1 MDRREAL
8 KRTALL
14 MGGIVSAP
22 AVMGVLKGCS
32 AKPGIDWK
40 PVYLKDDQASIVSTV
55 SEIIIPRTDT
65 PGAKDAGVPAFID
78 QMLKEVYSEEDQK
91 FFLEGLTAFNDQAK
105 QEYGE
110 EFADLDEEDQT
121 ALVKKV
127 HDAAVEAE
135 NTTNPAPKR
144 PFILMMKELTM
155 LGFFT
160 SEVGATQVLQYVP
173 VPGAYKGCIPL
184 SEAGNG
190 KAWAT

>member
-14 MGGIVSAP
+14 MGGVVSAP
-22 AVMGVLKGCS
+22 AIMGVLKGCT

-40 PVYLKDDQASIVSTV
+40 PVFLNEEQASVVSTV

-65 PGAKDAGVPAFID
+65 PGAKDVGVPSFVD
-78 QMLKEVYSEEDQK
+78 QMLKEVYSKEDQEE
-91 FFLEGLTAFNDQAK
+91 FTNGLSAFNEQAK
-105 QEYGE
+105 KEHGGD
-110 EFADLDEEDQT
+110 FADLDEEDQ
-121 ALVKKV
+121 AAFVKKL
-127 HDAAVEAE
+127 HDEAVNAE
-135 NTTNPAPKR
+135 NTTDPAPKR
-144 PFILMMKELTM
+144 PFILQMKELTM

-160 SEVGATQVLQYVP
+160 SEAGATQVLQYVA

-190 KAWAT
+190 RTWAT

>member
-14 MGGIVSAP
+14 MGGAVSAP
-22 AVMGVLKGCS
+22 AIMGILKGC
-32 AKPGIDWK
+32 APKPGVDWK
-40 PVYLKDDQASIVSTV
+40 PVFLKDDQASIISTL
-55 SEIIIPRTDT
+55 SDIIIPRTDT
-65 PGAKDAGVPAFID
+65 PGAVDAGVPGFID
-78 QMLKEVYSEEDQK
+78 QMLKEVYTEEDQK
-91 FFLEGLTAFNDQAK
+91 FFTDGLAAFNEGAKSEYGDAYIDLDAEDQAA
-105 QEYGE
+105 Y
-110 EFADLDEEDQT
+110 
-121 ALVKKV
+121 VKTV

-135 NTTNPAPKR
+135 KTTDPAPKR

-160 SEVGATQVLQYVP
+160 SEPGATQVLQYEA

-190 KAWAT
+190 KTWAT

>member
-14 MGGIVSAP
+14 MGGAVSAP
-22 AVMGVLKGCS
+22 AIMGILKGCK

-40 PVYLKDDQASIVSTV
+40 PAFVNEDQASIISTV
-55 SEIIIPRTDT
+55 SDIIIPRTDT
-65 PGAKDAGVPAFID
+65 PGAVDAGVPGFID
-78 QMLKEVYSEEDQK
+78 QMLKEVYTEEDQK
-91 FFLEGLTAFNDQAK
+91 YFLDGLAAFNDGAK
-105 QEYGE
+105 SEYGD
-110 EFADLDEEDQT
+110 AYIDLDAEDQ
-121 ALVKKV
+121 AAYVKSV

-135 NTTNPAPKR
+135 QTTDPAPKR

-160 SEVGATQVLQYVP
+160 SEPGATQVLQYVA

-190 KAWAT
+190 KTWAT